1 MVNLQS
7 RNRLPQGSVLG
18 PLFLLIYNN
27 DLPLGLT
34 TNVKLLADDTSL
46 FSVVNKASVF
56 ASRLNNGLVKI
67 RGWALVGKCPL
78 TQILRNNRKRLFFF
92 RKNNSLYSSFLI
104 F

>member
-67 RGWALVGKCPL
+67 RGWAFSWKVSFNPDPTK
-78 TQILRNNRKRLFFF
+78 QSKEVIFF